1 MEAATAARRGSPG
14 TSTRPAAPR
23 LTCMTS
29 RGAACA
35 RKLSL
40 EPHEYMLTVL
50 AFVLD
55 VERRQW
61 STHFTA
67 PLTGLTPRLR

>member
-1 MEAATAARRGSPG
+1 
-14 TSTRPAAPR
+14 
-23 LTCMTS
+23 MTS